1 MFEACP
7 VVGQPPCLQIDFLFF
22 DGEPLLFKG
31 DFFGFLSPDGRLVQS
46 LADVLD
52 SLPKDATNFDVHA
65 DCRKSQPAQRERK
78 RKRRAGNGREGNPKG
93 GNKTTAAGQ
102 HVPRREVVP
111 VEDRSVVV
119 CVRSPAHL
127 PRRLFCTNVL
137 GMLPANCQDKSL
149 PTPSLL
155 LGRGG
160 EFEKDLVKDPPVFVV
175 PRQPNLV
182 CYRPSHC
189 SDR

>member
-1 MFEACP
+1 LFEACP
-7 VVGQPPCLQIDFLFF
+7 VVGQPPCLQIEFLFFDGELLFF

-52 SLPKDATNFDVHA
+52 SLPKDVTNFDVHA

-102 HVPRREVVP
+102 HVPRRDVVP
-111 VEDRSVVV
+111 VERRAVVV
-119 CVRSPAHL
+119 WMPSGVSRNHRASPLGVSRHAL
-127 PRRLFCTNVL
+127 ALAVGLAGMFGNSLDGPFERL
-137 GMLPANCQDKSL
+137 
-149 PTPSLL
+149 
-155 LGRGG
+155 
-160 EFEKDLVKDPPVFVV
+160 
-175 PRQPNLV
+175 
-182 CYRPSHC
+182 
-189 SDR
+189 